1 MRTFENYYINSIR
14 TNLTNMTQGA
24 TLASLNSYSTL
35 DDNQVAIQAHVDA
48 VWIFAIR
55 EEVFV
60 IDENLQIIA
69 SNAHLSSMLDIDRLD
84 IGAIKA
90 TLTSGNIT
98 ETRERVIS
106 ATTEIPVMNLVFPI
120 SYGDTITGVVYIRT
134 DLSHVHRTISAAN
147 RIFLTS
153 IPFALLMTLL
163 LGFFISKTITDP
175 IREVTQKATVMA
187 QGDFSQEV
195 ESKSDDEIG
204 KLAWMFNNLRTQLN
218 NNLSEI
224 GNEKSK
230 LETILRYMADGLIAI
245 NPMGRVVHANEA
257 ARRILRIQPGDLE
270 SKLYNEL
277 IKRLSKELVLETL
290 MEKCENGAVSEIFS
304 SEGLT
309 YAIRY
314 DRFKDEKNAD
324 IGLIMII
331 QDITE
336 RQKMENMQTDFVAN
350 VSHELKTPLT
360 TIKSYTETLLDG
372 ALSDPETAMS
382 FLSIIDTESDRMN
395 RLVKELLQLSRLD
408 YKQEKWL
415 MKEINLIALLKV
427 CVTNVE
433 LTAKAKNQHLN
444 YIFNAEDEIRVVVDK
459 DGIEQVIL
467 NVLSNAI
474 KYTGDNG
481 RIDIDAFTSGKKACI
496 VITDNGIGIPESEL
510 ARVFERFYRV
520 DRARSRSMGG
530 TGLGLAISKQII
542 EEHDGSIELSS
553 HEGRG
558 TKVTVTLPIAPIRG
572 TRGIE

>member
-1 MRTFENYYINSIR
+1 
-14 TNLTNMTQGA
+14 MTQGV
-24 TLASLNSYSTL
+24 TLVSLNSFNAL
-35 DDNQVAIQAHVDA
+35 DENQVAIQAHVDT
-48 VWIFAIR
+48 VWIFSVR

-60 IDENLQIIA
+60 IDKNMQIIA
-69 SNAHLSSMLDIDRLD
+69 ANAHTSAMLDIERLD
-84 IGAIKA
+84 IDAIRVA
-90 TLTSGNIT
+90 LDSGNIV
-98 ETRERVIS
+98 ETRETYRS
-106 ATTEIPVMNLVFPI
+106 STRKIPVMNLVFPVF
-120 SYGDTITGVVYIRT
+120 YRDTITGVVYIRT
-134 DLSHVHRTISAAN
+134 DLSPVYSIVSSAG

-153 IPFALLMTLL
+153 IPFALLVTLL
-163 LGFFISKTITDP
+163 LGFFLSKTITDP
-175 IREVTQKATVMA
+175 IRDVAQKATVMA

-195 ESKSDDEIG
+195 EVKSDDEIG
-204 KLAWMFNNLRTQLN
+204 KLAWMFNNLRAQLDD
-218 NNLSEI
+218 NLSEI

-245 NPMGRVVHANEA
+245 NPLGRVVHANEA
-257 ARRILRIQPGDLE
+257 AKRILRIQPGDLE
-270 SKLYNEL
+270 NKFYNEL
-277 IKRLSKELVLETL
+277 IQRLNRELVLETL
-290 MEKCENGAVSEIFS
+290 MEKCENGAVSETFS
-304 SEGLT
+304 SGGLT

-372 ALSDPETAMS
+372 ALSDTETAKS

-415 MKEINLIALLKV
+415 KKEINLISLLKL
-427 CVTNVE
+427 CVTNIE
-433 LTAKAKNQHLN
+433 LSAKAKNHHLN
-444 YIFNAEDEIRVVVDK
+444 YIFNHDDEIRIVVDK

-474 KYTGDNG
+474 TYTGNGG
-481 RIDIDAFTSGKKACI
+481 RIDIDAFTNGKKAYI
-496 VITDNGIGIPESEL
+496 VITDNGIGIPESEI

-558 TKVTVTLPIAPIRG
+558 TKVTVTLPIAPTRG